1 MSLPCAEVE
10 VEIVLAVT
18 LLGCGQAWFVPFCP
32 CKPGVCLE
40 DEKQSEQPD
49 NGSRSRCVHGSVCLV
64 HWLRP
69 KIHDPITAITRPRR
83 MITTK
88 TAAWITASRWKC
100 RLILNLPSS
109 SDTRSNAKVTGARLQ
124 AEDQRAMFPRVRVDH
139 HVRRRYL

>member
-1 MSLPCAEVE
+1 MSFPCAEVE

-18 LLGCGQAWFVPFCP
+18 LLGFGQAWFVPCCL

-100 RLILNLPSS
+100 RLILNFSS
-109 SDTRSNAKVTGARLQ
+109 GSDTRSNVEFSG
-124 AEDQRAMFPRVRVDH
+124 
-139 HVRRRYL
+139 RRRRSDATHG